1 MLAALLVVLA
11 YLGGAIPFGVLFA
24 RSAGV
29 DVRQTGSGNI
39 GATNVA
45 RSAGMRLG
53 LLTLLA
59 DVGKGVAPVLIA
71 RALSAELALAAAAG
85 LAAFVGHVYPPTF
98 HTGGGK
104 GVATA
109 LGVHAAL
116 CPPAALAALAV
127 FGATVATWRFV
138 SVASLLG
145 ALTAPAAAGFVG
157 APWPVIGASLTMA
170 LVVLVRHRE
179 NLRRLRAGTEPRFA
193 LHKRQAPPTE

>member
-1 MLAALLVVLA
+1 MLATLLVVLA

-45 RSAGMRLG
+45 RSAGARLG
-53 LLTLLA
+53 LLTLFA
-59 DVGKGVAPVLIA
+59 DIGKGVVPVLIA
-71 RALSAELALAAAAG
+71 RGLSAEPALAAAAG
-85 LAAFVGHVYPPTF
+85 LAAFIGHVYPPLRA
-98 HTGGGK
+98 GGGK

-116 CPPAALAALAV
+116 CPPAALAALVV
-127 FGATVATWRFV
+127 FGATVATCRFV

-145 ALTAPAAAGFVG
+145 ALTAPAAAGLVG
-157 APWPVIGASLTMA
+157 APLPVIGASLTMA
-170 LVVLVRHRE
+170 FVVLVRHRE

-193 LHKRQAPPTE
+193 LHKRQAAPTE